1 MLVEHHDGRWRKLT
15 SNWKPR
21 STQAERSVGIKEHWT
36 RDGKT
41 TSTHTRQKQQ
51 KPTEISRTARPGS
64 PRHMMARHGTWKATL
79 EAARPTTPIASR
91 RLHIF
96 VSQSS
101 WHPRVMSRSL
111 PHLTL
116 TTSTSSLSPTSPLF
130 PTPSPSHP
138 GPLAHDPCLPCDDSR
153 QSGGS
158 TQIPSLTGCE
168 PKVIEPEDLE
178 PRRIEL
184 DRNLG
189 TDPSQERIM

>member
-1 MLVEHHDGRWRKLT
+1 MDAGESLLPTGNQGQHKQKGVLESRNTGQEMVRRHQRIPGRNNK
-15 SNWKPR
+15 
-21 STQAERSVGIKEHWT
+21 
-36 RDGKT
+36 
-41 TSTHTRQKQQ
+41 

-116 TTSTSSLSPTSPLF
+116 TTSTSSLSPTSPIF

-138 GPLAHDPCLPCDDSR
+138 SPLAHDPCLPCDDSR